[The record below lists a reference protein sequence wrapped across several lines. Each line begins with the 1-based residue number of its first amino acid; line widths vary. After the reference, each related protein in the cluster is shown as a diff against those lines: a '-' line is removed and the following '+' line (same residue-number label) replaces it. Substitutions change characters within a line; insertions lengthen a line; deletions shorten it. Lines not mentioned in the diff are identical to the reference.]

1 MIRHLFKLIWNKKK
15 QNFLLIME
23 MLVSFMVMFA
33 VFSLLVFYYTNY
45 KRPMGFV
52 YEDVWALTFNNNR
65 LDVKAPDS
73 IAMYYENIKRRIAS
87 FPEVRSVSYVSG
99 NSPFSANTT
108 NSNIEVNKA
117 TFSAHIYRVD
127 DDYAKTLQVTLLAG
141 RWFSKLDDA
150 GKEKPIILNR
160 KMKELAYGD
169 KDAIGQRFRADDKDV
184 VVIGVVETLKDKG
197 DYNKAEAGYYMRAGR
212 SSEYWPNR
220 LLISLQP
227 GTSPV
232 FESKI
237 NKAMAGIMP
246 EANIEIEQLTK
257 KRVTKNNLTLI
268 PMLMLL
274 IVAGFLIVNVALG
287 LFGVLWYN
295 ISRRKAEI
303 GLRRAIG
310 ATGGNIVSQ
319 IVSETL
325 VLSTFSLIIGSFFAI
340 QFPLLNVFD
349 LPSGVYISALVLAIL
364 FIYVLVIICAI
375 YPGKQASNILP
386 AVALHED

>member
-15 QNFLLIME
+15 QNFLLIVE

-33 VFSLLVFYYTNY
+33 VFTLLVFYYNNY
-45 KRPMGFV
+45 KRPMGFT
-52 YEDVWALTFNNNR
+52 YENVWALSFFNNK
-65 LDVKAPDS
+65 LDTKNADS
-73 IAMYYENIKRRIAS
+73 ISMYYEHLKRTIKA
-87 FPEVRSVSYVSG
+87 FPEVRAVSYVSS
-99 NSPFSANTT
+99 NSPFSANTS
-108 NSNIEVNKA
+108 NGNIEVNK
-117 TFSAHIYRVD
+117 TNIKAHNYYAD
-127 DDYAKTLQVTLLAG
+127 DDYAKTLQVTMLSG

-150 GKEKPIILNR
+150 GKEKPIIINST
-160 KMKELAYGD
+160 MKESVFGD
-169 KDAIGQRFRADDKDV
+169 KDAIGQRFRANDQDV
-184 VVIGVVETLKDKG
+184 KVVGVVQTLKDKG
-197 DYNKAEAGYYMRAGR
+197 DYRKTEAGYYMRAGR
-212 SSEYWPNR
+212 NSGNWPTR
-220 LLISLQP
+220 VLISLQP

-232 FESKI
+232 FESKLS
-237 NKAMAGIMP
+237 KAMAGIMP
-246 EANIEIEQLTK
+246 EANIEIEHLTQ
-257 KRVTKNNLTLI
+257 KRVSINNITLI

-310 ATGGNIVSQ
+310 ASGNNIVLQ

-364 FIYVLVIICAI
+364 FIYALVIICAI

>member
-33 VFSLLVFYYTNY
+33 VFSLIVFYYTNY

-52 YEDVWALTFNNNR
+52 YENVWALSFNNHR
-65 LDVKAPDS
+65 VDVKAPDS
-73 IAMYYENIKRRIAS
+73 VAMYYENIKRTIAA
-87 FPEVRSVSYVSG
+87 FPEVRSVSYVSA

-108 NSNIEVNKA
+108 NSNIEVNK
-117 TFSAHIYRVD
+117 TTISAHIYRVD
-127 DDYAKTLQVTLLAG
+127 DDYQNTLQVTMLAG

-150 GKEKPIILNR
+150 GKDKPVILNR
-160 KMKELAYGD
+160 KMKELTFGD
-169 KDAIGQRFRADDKDV
+169 KNAIGERFRADDKDV
-184 VVIGVVETLKDKG
+184 VVIGIVETLKDKG
-197 DYNKAEAGYYMRAGR
+197 DYNKPEAGYYMRAGR
-212 SSEYWPNR
+212 NLDFWPNR

-349 LPSGVYISALVLAIL
+349 LPSGVYISALILAIL
-364 FIYVLVIICAI
+364 FIYALVIICAI